1 MKLINTKLNGV
12 YYRES
17 LNKKYNGKPDRCFY
31 IKYYINKK
39 QKQECIGWASEG
51 FSAQYAAGI
60 RNERLSS
67 PKQKQEDYTFGQLY
81 NNFIEWAK
89 SNKKTWKSDER
100 LYNNHIKKVFEKKL
114 ANSITTKDITNL
126 ILNIKNNGKADGKA
140 YAPQTIKHILL
151 VIKRVYNFNIK
162 NGVININN
170 PTDNVQLEKYD
181 NTRISYLYDDEISRM
196 FEYLDSNKEW
206 PNDVALIKLA
216 FFTGLRKSE
225 LFNLEW
231 NNVDLDN
238 KRIFLYETKG
248 GKNQAIIITD
258 NAVQV
263 LLDIKDKCSDST
275 LVFPSKLG
283 GKRND
288 VKKLWA
294 RIKKAAN
301 IRSDIRFHD
310 IRHTFGTLATATI
323 PVKIVQKMMT
333 HKDIKTTLRYAHI
346 QEKEMIDAANNL
358 GQLFSNI
365 NKNSDGAAT
374 STDTKKGN

>member
-1 MKLINTKLNGV
+1 MPRFIKTKFNGV
-12 YYRES
+12 YYSELKRS
-17 LNKKYNGKPDRCFY
+17 LHNGKPDKCFY
-31 IKYYINKK
+31 IKFYENGKRHMRKVGTSSQGYT
-39 QKQECIGWASEG
+39 
-51 FSAQYAAGI
+51 AQMVANLKAEKMNIVTEY
-60 RNERLSS
+60 N
-67 PKQKQEDYTFGQLY
+67 FGQLY
-81 NNFIEWAK
+81 DNFMVWAK
-89 SNKKTWKSDER
+89 SNKKTWKCDEN
-100 LYNNHIKKVFEKKL
+100 LYNNHVKEYLEKISV
-114 ANSITTKDITNL
+114 NSITPQDITN
-126 ILNIKNNGKADGKA
+126 ILLKMKTKGKANGSN
-140 YAPQTIKHILL
+140 YAPQSIKHILL
-151 VIKRVYNFNIK
+151 LIKRIFNYNIK
-162 NGVININN
+162 NELIKYN
-170 PTDNVQLEKYD
+170 PAENVKIEKFD

-196 FEYLDSNKEW
+196 FEYLESGKEW
-206 PNDVALIKLA
+206 ANDVALIKLA

-225 LFNLEW
+225 LFNLTW
-231 NNVDLDN
+231 DNVDIDN
-238 KRIFLYETKG
+238 KRIFLYDTKG

-263 LLDIKDKCSDST
+263 LLDIKDKCSDSI

-288 VKKLWA
+288 VKKLWS

-365 NKNSDGAAT
+365 NKNSGGAAT

>member
-1 MKLINTKLNGV
+1 MPRFIKTKFNGV
-12 YYRES
+12 YYSELKRS
-17 LNKKYNGKPDRCFY
+17 LHNGKPDKCFY
-31 IKYYINKK
+31 IKFYENGKRHMRKVGTSSQGYT
-39 QKQECIGWASEG
+39 
-51 FSAQYAAGI
+51 AQMVANLKAEKMNIVTEY
-60 RNERLSS
+60 N
-67 PKQKQEDYTFGQLY
+67 FGQLY
-81 NNFIEWAK
+81 DNFMVWAK
-89 SNKKTWKSDER
+89 SNKKTWKCDEN
-100 LYNNHIKKVFEKKL
+100 LYNNHVKEYLEKISV
-114 ANSITTKDITNL
+114 NSITPQDITN
-126 ILNIKNNGKADGKA
+126 ILLKMKTKGKANGSN
-140 YAPQTIKHILL
+140 YAPQSIKHILL
-151 VIKRVYNFNIK
+151 LIKRIFNYNIK
-162 NGVININN
+162 NELIKYN
-170 PTDNVQLEKYD
+170 PAENVKIEKFD

-196 FEYLDSNKEW
+196 FEYLESGKEW
-206 PNDVALIKLA
+206 ANDVALIKLA

-225 LFNLEW
+225 LFNLTW
-231 NNVDLDN
+231 DNVDIDN
-238 KRIFLYETKG
+238 KRIFLYDTKG

-288 VKKLWA
+288 VKKLWS

-365 NKNSDGAAT
+365 NKNSGGAAT

>member
-1 MKLINTKLNGV
+1 MPRFIKTRFNGV
-12 YYRES
+12 YYSELKRS
-17 LNKKYNGKPDRCFY
+17 LHNGKPDKCFY
-31 IKYYINKK
+31 IKFYENGKRHMRKVGTSSQGYT
-39 QKQECIGWASEG
+39 
-51 FSAQYAAGI
+51 AQMVANLKAEKMNNI
-60 RNERLSS
+60 TE
-67 PKQKQEDYTFGQLY
+67 YTFGQLY
-81 NNFIEWAK
+81 DNFIIWAK
-89 SNKKTWKSDER
+89 SNKKTWKCDER
-100 LYNNHIKKVFEKKL
+100 LYNNHIKKFFEKKL
-114 ANSITTKDITNL
+114 ANSITTQDITNL

-196 FEYLDSNKEW
+196 FEYLDSGKEW
-206 PNDVALIKLA
+206 ANDIALIKIA

-231 NNVDLDN
+231 NNVDIDN

-263 LLDIKDKCSDST
+263 LLDIKDKCSDSI

-288 VKKLWA
+288 VKKLWS

-310 IRHTFGTLATATI
+310 IRHTFGTLTTATI

-358 GQLFSNI
+358 SQLFNNI
-365 NKNSDGAAT
+365 KPQ
-374 STDTKKGN
+374 K

>member
-1 MKLINTKLNGV
+1 MPRFIKTRFNGV
-12 YYRES
+12 YYSELKRS
-17 LNKKYNGKPDRCFY
+17 LHNGKPDKCFY
-31 IKYYINKK
+31 IKFYENGKRHMRKVGTSSQGYT
-39 QKQECIGWASEG
+39 
-51 FSAQYAAGI
+51 AQMVANLKAEKMNI
-60 RNERLSS
+60 VTE
-67 PKQKQEDYTFGQLY
+67 YTFEQLY

-89 SNKKTWKSDER
+89 LNKKTWHDDENRYR
-100 LYNNHIKKVFEKKL
+100 LYIKDVLGNQLVSNISTSTINK
-114 ANSITTKDITNL
+114 L
-126 ILNIKNNGKADGKA
+126 ILSIKSKGKQNGNP

-151 VIKRVYNFNIK
+151 VIKRIYNFNIQ
-162 NGVININN
+162 NGIINISN
-170 PTDNVQLEKYD
+170 PADNVQLERHD
-181 NTRISYLYDDEISRM
+181 NTRISYLYDDEISNM
-196 FEYLDSNKEW
+196 FEYLDSSKEW
-206 PNDVALIKLA
+206 PNDKALIKFA

-225 LFNLEW
+225 LFNLTW
-231 NNVDLDN
+231 DNVDIDN

-365 NKNSDGAAT
+365 NKNSGRAAT
-374 STDTKKGN
+374 STDKKKGN

>member
-1 MKLINTKLNGV
+1 MKLINTKFNGV

-17 LNKKYNGKPDRCFY
+17 LNKKHNGKPDRCFY
-31 IKYYINKK
+31 IKYYINKT

-51 FSAQYAAGI
+51 FSAQYAASI
-60 RNERLSS
+60 RNERLSN
-67 PKQKQEDYTFGQLY
+67 PKQKDEDYTFGQLY
-81 NNFIEWAK
+81 DNFMLWAK
-89 SNKKTWKSDER
+89 NNKKTWKCDEN
-100 LYNNHIKKVFEKKL
+100 LYNNHVKEYLEKIS
-114 ANSITTKDITNL
+114 ANSITPQDITN
-126 ILNIKNNGKADGKA
+126 ILLKMKAKGKPNGSN
-140 YAPQTIKHILL
+140 YAPQSIKHILL
-151 VIKRVYNFNIK
+151 LIKRIFNYNIK
-162 NGVININN
+162 NELIKYN
-170 PTDNVQLEKYD
+170 PAENVKIEKFD
-181 NTRISYLYDDEISRM
+181 NTRISYLYDDEIARM
-196 FEYLDSNKEW
+196 FEYLDSGAEW
-206 PNDVALIKLA
+206 ANDTALIKFA

-225 LFNLEW
+225 LFNLTW
-231 NNVDLDN
+231 DNVDIDN
-238 KRIFLYETKG
+238 KRIFLYDTKG

-263 LLDIKDKCSDST
+263 LLDIKDTCSDAV

-288 VKKLWA
+288 AKKLWS

-301 IRSDIRFHD
+301 IRPTIRFHD

-323 PVKIVQKMMT
+323 PVKVVQKMVT

-365 NKNSDGAAT
+365 NKNSGGTAT
-374 STDTKKGN
+374 STSL

>member
-1 MKLINTKLNGV
+1 MKLINTKFNGV

-31 IKYYINKK
+31 IKYYIDKK

-51 FSAQYAAGI
+51 FSAQYATGI

-67 PKQKQEDYTFGQLY
+67 PKQKDEDYTFNELY
-81 NNFIEWAK
+81 NNFMVWAK
-89 SNKKTWKSDER
+89 SNKKTWKCDEN
-100 LYNNHIKKVFEKKL
+100 LYNNHVKEYLEKIS
-114 ANSITTKDITNL
+114 ANSITPQDITN
-126 ILNIKNNGKADGKA
+126 ILLKMKAKGKANGSN
-140 YAPQTIKHILL
+140 YAPQSIKHILL
-151 VIKRVYNFNIK
+151 LIKRIFNYNIK
-162 NGVININN
+162 NELIKYN
-170 PTDNVQLEKYD
+170 PAENVKIEKFD
-181 NTRISYLYDDEISRM
+181 NTRISYLYDDEIARM
-196 FEYLDSNKEW
+196 FEYLDSGAEW
-206 PNDVALIKLA
+206 VNDIALIKFA

-225 LFNLEW
+225 LFNLTWE
-231 NNVDLDN
+231 NVDIDN
-238 KRIFLYETKG
+238 KRIFLYDTKG
-248 GKNQAIIITD
+248 GKKQAIIITD

-263 LLDIKDKCSDST
+263 LLDIKGTCSDVT

-288 VKKLWA
+288 VKLLWS

-301 IRSDIRFHD
+301 IRPTIRFHD

-323 PVKIVQKMMT
+323 PVKVVQKMMT

-358 GQLFSNI
+358 GQMFSNI
-365 NKNSDGAAT
+365 NKNGGGAST
-374 STDTKKGN
+374 ST

>member
-1 MKLINTKLNGV
+1 MPRFIKTRFNGV
-12 YYRES
+12 YYSELKRS
-17 LNKKYNGKPDRCFY
+17 LHNGKPDKCFY
-31 IKYYINKK
+31 IKFYENGKRHMRKVGTSSQGYT
-39 QKQECIGWASEG
+39 
-51 FSAQYAAGI
+51 AQMVANLKAEKMNI
-60 RNERLSS
+60 VTE
-67 PKQKQEDYTFGQLY
+67 YTFEQLY

-89 SNKKTWKSDER
+89 LNKKTWHDDENRYR
-100 LYNNHIKKVFEKKL
+100 LYIKDVLGNQLVSNISTSTINK
-114 ANSITTKDITNL
+114 L
-126 ILNIKNNGKADGKA
+126 ILSIKSKGKQNGNP

-151 VIKRVYNFNIK
+151 VIKRIYNFNIQ
-162 NGVININN
+162 NGIINISN
-170 PTDNVQLEKYD
+170 PADNVQLERHD

-196 FEYLDSNKEW
+196 FEYLDSSKEW
-206 PNDVALIKLA
+206 TNDKALIKFA

-225 LFNLEW
+225 LFNLTW
-231 NNVDLDN
+231 DNVDIDN

-365 NKNSDGAAT
+365 NKNSGRAAT
-374 STDTKKGN
+374 STDKKKGN

>member
-67 PKQKQEDYTFGQLY
+67 PKQKQENYTFDQLY
-81 NNFIEWAK
+81 DNFMIWAK
-89 SNKKTWKSDER
+89 SNKKTWKCDEN
-100 LYNNHIKKVFEKKL
+100 LYNNHVKEYLEKISV
-114 ANSITTKDITNL
+114 NSITPQDITN
-126 ILNIKNNGKADGKA
+126 ILLKMKAKGKANGSN
-140 YAPQTIKHILL
+140 YAPQSIKHILL
-151 VIKRVYNFNIK
+151 LIKRIFNYNIK
-162 NGVININN
+162 NELIKYN
-170 PTDNVQLEKYD
+170 PAENVKIEKFD
-181 NTRISYLYDDEISRM
+181 NTRISYLYDDEIARM
-196 FEYLDSNKEW
+196 FEYLDSSKEW
-206 PNDVALIKLA
+206 PNDKALIKFA

-225 LFNLEW
+225 LFNLIW
-231 NNVDLDN
+231 DNVDIEN
-238 KRIFLYETKG
+238 KRIFLYDTKG
-248 GKNQAIIITD
+248 GKNQTIIITD

-288 VKKLWA
+288 VKRLWT

-301 IRSDIRFHD
+301 IRPDIRFHD

-323 PVKIVQKMMT
+323 PVKVVQKMMT

-358 GQLFSNI
+358 GQMFSSI
-365 NKNSDGAAT
+365 NKTSSGATT
-374 STDTKKGN
+374 STDTK

>member
-1 MKLINTKLNGV
+1 MPRFIKTKFNGV
-12 YYRES
+12 YYSELKRS
-17 LNKKYNGKPDRCFY
+17 LHNGKPDKCFY
-31 IKYYINKK
+31 IKFYENGKRHMRKVGTSSQGYT
-39 QKQECIGWASEG
+39 
-51 FSAQYAAGI
+51 AQMVANLKAEKMNI
-60 RNERLSS
+60 VTE
-67 PKQKQEDYTFGQLY
+67 YTFEQLY

-89 SNKKTWKSDER
+89 LNKKTWHDDENRYR
-100 LYNNHIKKVFEKKL
+100 LYIKDVLGNQLVSNISTSTINK
-114 ANSITTKDITNL
+114 L
-126 ILNIKNNGKADGKA
+126 ILSIKSKGKQNGNP

-151 VIKRVYNFNIK
+151 VIKRIYNFNIQ
-162 NGVININN
+162 NGIINISN
-170 PTDNVQLEKYD
+170 PADNVQLERHD
-181 NTRISYLYDDEISRM
+181 NTRISYLYDDEISNM
-196 FEYLDSNKEW
+196 FEYLDSSKEW
-206 PNDVALIKLA
+206 PNDKALIKFA

-225 LFNLEW
+225 LFNLTW
-231 NNVDLDN
+231 DNVDIDN
-238 KRIFLYETKG
+238 KRIFLYDTKG

-263 LLDIKDKCSDST
+263 LLDIKYKCSDSI

-288 VKKLWA
+288 VKKLWS

-365 NKNSDGAAT
+365 NKNSGGAAT
-374 STDTKKGN
+374 STDTKDN

>member
-1 MKLINTKLNGV
+1 MPRFIKTKFNGV
-12 YYRES
+12 YYSELKRS
-17 LNKKYNGKPDRCFY
+17 LHNGKPDKCFY
-31 IKYYINKK
+31 IKFYENGKRHMRKVGTSSQGYT
-39 QKQECIGWASEG
+39 
-51 FSAQYAAGI
+51 AQMVANLKAEKMNI
-60 RNERLSS
+60 ITE
-67 PKQKQEDYTFGQLY
+67 YTFGQLY
-81 NNFIEWAK
+81 DNFIIWAK

-196 FEYLDSNKEW
+196 FEYLESGKEW
-206 PNDVALIKLA
+206 ANDVALIKLA

-288 VKKLWA
+288 VKKLWS

-323 PVKIVQKMMT
+323 PVKVVQKMMT

-365 NKNSDGAAT
+365 NKNSGGAAT

>member
-1 MKLINTKLNGV
+1 MKLINTKFNGV

-31 IKYYINKK
+31 IKYYIDKK

-67 PKQKQEDYTFGQLY
+67 PKQKDEDYTFNELY
-81 NNFIEWAK
+81 NNFMVWAK
-89 SNKKTWKSDER
+89 SNKKIWKCDEN
-100 LYNNHIKKVFEKKL
+100 LYNNHVKEYLEKIS
-114 ANSITTKDITNL
+114 ANSITPQDITN
-126 ILNIKNNGKADGKA
+126 ILLKMKAKGKANGSN
-140 YAPQTIKHILL
+140 YAPQSIKHILL
-151 VIKRVYNFNIK
+151 LIKRIFNYNIK
-162 NGVININN
+162 NELIKYN
-170 PTDNVQLEKYD
+170 PAENVKIEKFD
-181 NTRISYLYDDEISRM
+181 NTRISYLYDDEIARM
-196 FEYLDSNKEW
+196 FEYLDSGAEW
-206 PNDVALIKLA
+206 VNDIALIKFA

-225 LFNLEW
+225 LFNLTWE
-231 NNVDLDN
+231 NVDIDN
-238 KRIFLYETKG
+238 KRIFLYDTKG

-263 LLDIKDKCSDST
+263 LLDIKGNCSDVT

-288 VKKLWA
+288 VKLLWS

-301 IRSDIRFHD
+301 IRPTIRFHD

-323 PVKIVQKMMT
+323 PVKVVQKMMT

-358 GQLFSNI
+358 GQMFSSI
-365 NKNSDGAAT
+365 NKNGGGAST
-374 STDTKKGN
+374 STNAKK

>member
-1 MKLINTKLNGV
+1 MPRFIKTKFNGV
-12 YYRES
+12 YYSELKRS
-17 LNKKYNGKPDRCFY
+17 LHNGKPDKCFY
-31 IKYYINKK
+31 IKFYENGKRHMRKVGTSSQGYT
-39 QKQECIGWASEG
+39 
-51 FSAQYAAGI
+51 AQMVANLKAEKMNNI
-60 RNERLSS
+60 TE
-67 PKQKQEDYTFGQLY
+67 YTFGQLY
-81 NNFIEWAK
+81 DNFIIWAK
-89 SNKKTWKSDER
+89 SNKKTWKCDER
-100 LYNNHIKKVFEKKL
+100 LYNNHIKKFFEKKL
-114 ANSITTKDITNL
+114 ANSITTQDITNL

-196 FEYLDSNKEW
+196 FEYLDSGKEW
-206 PNDVALIKLA
+206 ANDIALIKIA

-231 NNVDLDN
+231 NNVDIEN

-263 LLDIKDKCSDST
+263 LLDIKNTCSDSI

-294 RIKKAAN
+294 RIKNAAN
-301 IRSDIRFHD
+301 IRPAIRFHD

-323 PVKIVQKMMT
+323 PVKVVQKMMT

-358 GQLFSNI
+358 GKLFNSMG
-365 NKNSDGAAT
+365 KNSGGAAT
-374 STDTKKGN
+374 STDTKKGS

>member
-1 MKLINTKLNGV
+1 MKLTNTKFNGV

-31 IKYYINKK
+31 IKYYIDKK
-39 QKQECIGWASEG
+39 QKQECIGWVSEG
-51 FSAQYAAGI
+51 ISAQYAAGI
-60 RNERLSS
+60 RNERLSN
-67 PKQKQEDYTFGQLY
+67 PKQKQEEYTFGQLY
-81 NNFIEWAK
+81 DNFMVWAK
-89 SNKKTWKSDER
+89 SNKKTWKCDEN
-100 LYNNHIKKVFEKKL
+100 LYNNHVKEYLEKISV
-114 ANSITTKDITNL
+114 NSITPQDITN
-126 ILNIKNNGKADGKA
+126 ILLKMKAKGKANGSN
-140 YAPQTIKHILL
+140 YAPQSIKHILL
-151 VIKRVYNFNIK
+151 LIKRIFNYNIK
-162 NGVININN
+162 NELIKYN
-170 PTDNVQLEKYD
+170 PAENVKIEKFD

-196 FEYLDSNKEW
+196 FEYLDSSKEW
-206 PNDVALIKLA
+206 PNDKALIKFA
-216 FFTGLRKSE
+216 FYTGLRKSE
-225 LFNLEW
+225 LFNLTW
-231 NNVDLDN
+231 DNVDIEN

-358 GQLFSNI
+358 SQLFNNI
-365 NKNSDGAAT
+365 KPQ
-374 STDTKKGN
+374 K

>member
-1 MKLINTKLNGV
+1 MKLTNTKFNGV

-17 LNKKYNGKPDRCFY
+17 LNKKYNSKPDRCFY

-67 PKQKQEDYTFGQLY
+67 PKHILTDYTFNELY
-81 NNFIEWAK
+81 NNFIQWAK
-89 SNKKTWKSDER
+89 LNKKTWHDDEIR
-100 LYNNHIKKVFEKKL
+100 YIHHIQSFLGNISAKE
-114 ANSITTKDITNL
+114 ITTQDITNL
-126 ILNIKNNGKADGKA
+126 LLKIKNKGKNDGSN

-151 VIKRVYNFNIK
+151 IIKRIYNFNIK
-162 NGVININN
+162 NGIITINN
-170 PTDNVQLEKYD
+170 PANNVQLEKHD
-181 NTRISYLYDDEISRM
+181 NTRISYLYDDEIARM
-196 FEYLDSNKEW
+196 FEYLDNSKEW
-206 PNDVALIKLA
+206 PNDVAFIKFA

-225 LFNLEW
+225 LFNLTW
-231 NNVDLDN
+231 DNVDLDN
-238 KRIFLYETKG
+238 KRIFLYDTKG

-263 LLDIKDKCSDST
+263 LLDIKNTCSDSI

-288 VKKLWA
+288 VKRLWT

-301 IRSDIRFHD
+301 IRPDIRFHD

-323 PVKIVQKMMT
+323 PVKVVQKMMT

-358 GQLFSNI
+358 GQMFSSI
-365 NKNSDGAAT
+365 NKTSGGAAT
-374 STDTKKGN
+374 STDTK

>member
-1 MKLINTKLNGV
+1 MPRFIKTKFNGV
-12 YYRES
+12 YYSELKRS
-17 LNKKYNGKPDRCFY
+17 LHNGKPDKCFY
-31 IKYYINKK
+31 IKFYENGKRHMRKVGTSSQGYT
-39 QKQECIGWASEG
+39 
-51 FSAQYAAGI
+51 AQMVANLKAEKMNNI
-60 RNERLSS
+60 TE
-67 PKQKQEDYTFGQLY
+67 YTFGQLY
-81 NNFIEWAK
+81 DNFIIWAK
-89 SNKKTWKSDER
+89 SNKKTWKCDER
-100 LYNNHIKKVFEKKL
+100 LYNNHIKKFFEKKL
-114 ANSITTKDITNL
+114 ANSITTQDITNL

-196 FEYLDSNKEW
+196 FEYLDSGKEW
-206 PNDVALIKLA
+206 ANDIALIKIA

-231 NNVDLDN
+231 DNVDIDN
-238 KRIFLYETKG
+238 KRIFLYDTKG

-263 LLDIKDKCSDST
+263 LLDIKDKCSDSI

-288 VKKLWA
+288 VKKLWS

-358 GQLFSNI
+358 SQLFNNI
-365 NKNSDGAAT
+365 KPQ
-374 STDTKKGN
+374 K

>member
-1 MKLINTKLNGV
+1 MKLINTKFNGV

-51 FSAQYAAGI
+51 FSAQYAACI

-67 PKQKQEDYTFGQLY
+67 PYKQKQEEYTFAQLY
-81 NNFIEWAK
+81 DNFMVWAK
-89 SNKKTWKSDER
+89 SNKKTWQCDKR
-100 LYNNHIKKVFEKKL
+100 LYNNHIKEYFGKKS
-114 ANSITTKDITNL
+114 AASITTQEITNL
-126 ILNIKNNGKADGKA
+126 LLKIKNKGKNDGSN
-140 YAPQTIKHILL
+140 YAPQTIKHILTI
-151 VIKRVYNFNIK
+151 IKRIYNFNIK
-162 NGVININN
+162 NGIITINN
-170 PTDNVQLEKYD
+170 PADNVQLEKHD

-196 FEYLDSNKEW
+196 FEYLDSGKEW
-206 PNDVALIKLA
+206 ANDTALIKFA

-225 LFNLEW
+225 LFNLTW
-231 NNVDLDN
+231 DNVDIDN
-238 KRIFLYETKG
+238 KRVLLYDTKG

-263 LLDIKDKCSDST
+263 LLDIKDTCSDAV

-288 VKKLWA
+288 AKKLWS

-301 IRSDIRFHD
+301 IRPTIRFHD

-323 PVKIVQKMMT
+323 PVKVVQKMMT

-358 GQLFSNI
+358 SQLFNNI
-365 NKNSDGAAT
+365 KPQ
-374 STDTKKGN
+374 K